1 MYAMVRNKHSYNELV
16 VRKHIVR
23 KNGQVSITIGDCEDG
38 ISFDKSI
45 AGKSRSLHP
54 HAFQI
59 KAPPTTSCAQCAM
72 MEAVPCIRPT
82 RRGGLLAR
90 PYAVSMLG
98 IAAVCVCVC
107 LFMRCRLRINYGH
120 SFKWENLDYGAY

>member
-1 MYAMVRNKHSYNELV
+1 MYAIARNKHSYNELV
-16 VRKHIVR
+16 ARKRNDR

-38 ISFDKSI
+38 IYMDKSI
-45 AGKSRSLHP
+45 AGERSPHP
-54 HAFQI
+54 QAFQI

-90 PYAVSMLG
+90 PYVVSMLG

-107 LFMRCRLRINYGH
+107 LFMRARLRINYGR
-120 SFKWENLDYGAY
+120 SFKWENLDYGAF